1 MTYFIGVAGPKGVG
15 KDTFSTGLARA
26 MIVMNHIATIG
37 RLADPLY
44 NAVSWLTGLSLPT
57 LMNQRLKEKVWT
69 KEDAPFPALV
79 GKCIRDM
86 LIDIGEDMRNRYGED
101 VFVKALKARAKSTEE
116 QPEFV
121 IVTDVRTDPEAKE
134 MDLTILLSREGITYK
149 GGKTESPLSVDVLK
163 WTLDNLPGN
172 PEHGSRYS
180 DVMDLIENRL
190 TTLR

>member
-1 MTYFIGVAGPKGVG
+1 MTYYIGVAGPKGVG
-15 KDTFSTGLARA
+15 KDTFSTGLSRA
-26 MIVMNHIATIG
+26 MIVMNHLATVQ

-57 LMNQRLKEKVWT
+57 LMNQKLKERIWT
-69 KEDAPFPALV
+69 KADAPFPALV

-86 LIDIGEDMRNRYGED
+86 LIDIGEDMRKRYGED
-101 VFVKALKARAKSTEE
+101 VFIKSLKARVKSVIQCSEY
-116 QPEFV
+116 V

-163 WTLDNLPGN
+163 WNLDNCPGN
-172 PEHGSRYS
+172 PEAASRYGE
-180 DVMDLIENRL
+180 VMDIIEERL
-190 TTLR
+190 TTVR